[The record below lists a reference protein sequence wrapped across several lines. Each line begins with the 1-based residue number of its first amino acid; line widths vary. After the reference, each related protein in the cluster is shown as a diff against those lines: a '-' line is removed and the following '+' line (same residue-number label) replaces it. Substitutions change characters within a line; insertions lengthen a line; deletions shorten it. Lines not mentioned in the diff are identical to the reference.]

1 MNVFG
6 SGAPS
11 SAGRASGGRS
21 VGVGLPSTCSSL
33 GVFRFDGEC
42 LLLVQVDLSEN
53 TFKIQEDR
61 NTTVLKG
68 DILIER
74 CKVMACSND

>member
-21 VGVGLPSTCSSL
+21 VGVGLPSACSSL
-33 GVFRFDGEC
+33 GVLRFDGEC
-42 LLLVQVDLSEN
+42 LLLVQADLNEGLLTQLFTSLSPLRLQSC
-53 TFKIQEDR
+53 TLHDMKPFK
-61 NTTVLKG
+61 
-68 DILIER
+68 
-74 CKVMACSND
+74 